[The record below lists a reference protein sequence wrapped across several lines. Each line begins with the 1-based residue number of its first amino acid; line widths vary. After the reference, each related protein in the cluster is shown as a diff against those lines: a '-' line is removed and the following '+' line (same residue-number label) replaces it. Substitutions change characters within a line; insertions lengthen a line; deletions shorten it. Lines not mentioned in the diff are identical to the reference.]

1 MTVNPDAVLV
11 LARTD
16 LATVVAAINA
26 GDMSLI
32 RLSNGAEPTDAELQ
46 LIMQAGPADYGAASR
61 MVALAVQAGHDAA
74 VATEEVLALLRKYNG
89 GDPKLTVTDVWGQ
102 MTPEDRK
109 AFHECQR
116 VIRLSDEIGGAR

>member
-1 MTVNPDAVLV
+1 MNPDVVLV

-16 LATVVAAINA
+16 LATVVTAINA

-32 RLSNGAEPTDAELQ
+32 RMSNGADKPTDAELQ

-61 MVALAVQAGHDAA
+61 MVALAVQADQDAA
-74 VATEEVLALLRKYNG
+74 VAAAEVLALLRKYNG

-102 MTPEDRK
+102 MTPEDRE
-109 AFHECQR
+109 AFRECQR
-116 VIRLSDEIGGAR
+116 LIRLANEINGTP